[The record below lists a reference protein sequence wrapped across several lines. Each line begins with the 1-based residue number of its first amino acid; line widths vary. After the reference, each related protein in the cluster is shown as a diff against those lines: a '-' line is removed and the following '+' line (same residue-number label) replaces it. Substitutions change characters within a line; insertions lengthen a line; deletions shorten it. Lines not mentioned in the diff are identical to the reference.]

1 MAITIIVLAI
11 SLSIDS
17 LGVGLVYGFRKISI
31 PLFPKLLICLFS
43 IIYSAVALTLG
54 KTLSNILSPSV
65 SKLIGVVILTLMGI
79 WIIFQALT
87 KNHDEGVHNSNI
99 RNKNETLLK
108 IAIKSLGITIQVIR
122 NPENIDMDRSGTID
136 IGEALLL
143 GFALSLDAIG
153 VGIGSALAGFHS
165 MFIPFAVGFS
175 QLIFLYTGLFIG
187 KKASVFDKINK
198 KLFSV
203 LPGVLLISLAILRLF

>member
-1 MAITIIVLAI
+1 MVRLAITIIVLAI

-54 KTLSNILSPSV
+54 KTLSNILSPGV

-99 RNKNETLLK
+99 R
-108 IAIKSLGITIQVIR
+108 IKR
-122 NPENIDMDRSGTID
+122 N
-136 IGEALLL
+136 
-143 GFALSLDAIG
+143 
-153 VGIGSALAGFHS
+153 SA
-165 MFIPFAVGFS
+165 
-175 QLIFLYTGLFIG
+175 
-187 KKASVFDKINK
+187 
-198 KLFSV
+198 
-203 LPGVLLISLAILRLF
+203 